1 MSKKLLWNKNHEDKY
16 TRLYNL
22 MKNEYPKIEK
32 ETFIK
37 KLPKTQIKKFIS
49 KLDLGL
55 SSKEGLYFLVAR
67 WLEINEPNNTMIQ
80 DFKNAGHQI
89 LTRRSNQ
96 EKENELDEKEI
107 ENYKEYDYFK
117 TILDKINFSEIT
129 DKKTYYESML
139 LALLIL
145 QPPLRTY
152 VYTSCIIQNSS
163 KMNDKDNYLILAY
176 KSGTI
181 RRAYF
186 YINKDKVSGSKSYSD
201 ELKKQIEIT
210 DRNLINILFDGF
222 EKFPRKYLFENKD
235 GGMIKSE
242 TLLRY
247 LRTVSK
253 VEQINIDMMRSS
265 YITHQYNK
273 GINYKQKE
281 DLSLAMRHSVQAAS
295 TFYYKILDKN
305 PKPRD
310 EEILKLKE
318 DNNKLQAEIN
328 ELKTKLGTFEPT
340 DKLYNKRRSD
350 VIFRLKNGQT
360 LKQSTIDKYKITE
373 EELKQAEKK

>member
-37 KLPKTQIKKFIS
+37 KLPKTQIKQFIS

-201 ELKKQIEIT
+201 ELKKQIEIKLT
-210 DRNLINILFDGF
+210 NL
-222 EKFPRKYLFENKD
+222 
-235 GGMIKSE
+235 
-242 TLLRY
+242 
-247 LRTVSK
+247 
-253 VEQINIDMMRSS
+253 
-265 YITHQYNK
+265 
-273 GINYKQKE
+273 E
-281 DLSLAMRHSVQAAS
+281 DLSCKTLTPTSSSKVTCEKHKSHDPSCTRHAQD
-295 TFYYKILDKN
+295 LL
-305 PKPRD
+305 RD
-310 EEILKLKE
+310 H
-318 DNNKLQAEIN
+318 
-328 ELKTKLGTFEPT
+328 
-340 DKLYNKRRSD
+340 
-350 VIFRLKNGQT
+350 RLK
-360 LKQSTIDKYKITE
+360 
-373 EELKQAEKK
+373 